1 DANDYG
7 IVFYDRLKNHG
18 AYKSVSFGKT
28 DEQTNSYGFT
38 INVNIPSG
46 KTISSELFTGN
57 GLIRSY
63 IMPTNLTGFYYL
75 VLAGDIT
82 DKFVESDENNNL
94 FYTTDQEPKLFEN
107 GMGERINMMGD
118 NFRNVFTKSQM
129 QTNGAKRYQTSVT
142 PKHRNAYTPDEII
155 GFLKKEARNGN
166 LARKI
171 STARQNG
178 PQPGK
183 IQSK

>member
-1 DANDYG
+1 
-7 IVFYDRLKNHG
+7 
-18 AYKSVSFGKT
+18 
-28 DEQTNSYGFT
+28 
-38 INVNIPSG
+38 
-46 KTISSELFTGN
+46 LFSGN

-63 IMPTNLTGFYYL
+63 YVPPNLTGYYYL
-75 VLAGDIT
+75 VLVGDIT

-107 GMGERINMMGD
+107 GMGERISMMGD

-129 QTNGAKRYQTSVT
+129 QTNGARRYRTSVT

-155 GFLKKEARNGN
+155 QFLKKEARNGN

-171 STARQNG
+171 SLARQNG
-178 PQPGK
+178 PKPGK